1 MAPNGL
7 DLDAPLETERISEF
21 IRRTVAGAGA
31 EGAVV
36 GLSGGIDSAV
46 VGALCVRALGKGRVF
61 GLLLPSDHTPK
72 EDMNDAQS
80 LVKSWGIR
88 SAIVRISPILD
99 SLLSVLG
106 NEKVRMPYANLQAR
120 IRMSILYFYANKMNY
135 LVAGTGDRS
144 ENLLGY
150 FCYDEKTRVV
160 TKQGPKGIG
169 ELKTDDVVFSFD
181 PTTKKVKES
190 KVDGVFVFDYNG
202 EMVNFRS
209 RNADIMVTPNH
220 RMLVVSSSTGDYQY
234 AKPVFR
240 SAQECLRRKY
250 TVVPIPAG
258 WDGVGDLPAEF
269 QVTFS
274 QKHVVRAIS
283 VRMEDLLFV
292 FGLFIGDGCAV
303 KGTTVVPARSGLTR
317 GEYQAQVRDTKG
329 RFLALSPQVSRPRMR
344 AYDTYETDFALPNYT
359 KDDARQRLIRILEK
373 YEISYSLTRD
383 LVRIPSKGLFDLF
396 SQCGFGARQKHIPPW
411 ILEYPSNYLTFLLHG
426 LRASDGSKG
435 KGEVYCTSSSRLKDD
450 FVQLCVKI
458 GRMPKVRTRAPRTS
472 RLKSGKI
479 IRSSESYEII
489 YARKVKRGRT
499 IRNSNAKKV
508 HYEGKVWCPSVPP
521 FENMLVERNG
531 NYVFCGNT
539 KFGDGGADFLPIV
552 HLYKTQTRQLGAHL
566 GLPRR
571 VVDKPASPQLW
582 PGQRAS
588 DELPAEYDRL
598 DVALHRLFDLK
609 TGVDEA
615 AADAGLPRSA
625 VRKALEMHRKSAH
638 KRALP
643 PSLG

>member
-1 MAPNGL
+1 MAPSGL
-7 DLDAPLETERISEF
+7 DLDAPREAERIYAF
-21 IRRTVAGAGA
+21 VRRTVAGAGA

-36 GLSGGIDSAV
+36 GLSGGIDSSV
-46 VGALCVRALGKGRVF
+46 VGALCVRALGKSRVF
-61 GLLLPSDHTPK
+61 GLLLPSEHTPK
-72 EDMNDAQS
+72 EDVDDAQS
-80 LVKSWGIR
+80 LVESWGIR

-99 SLLSVLG
+99 SFSSALG
-106 NEKVRMPYANLQAR
+106 GERVRMPYANLQAR
-120 IRMSILYFYANKMNY
+120 IRMSILYFYANKMDH
-135 LVAGTGDRS
+135 LVAGTDDRS

-169 ELKTDDVVFSFD
+169 ELKTGDVVFSFD

-202 EMVNFRS
+202 EMINFRS

-220 RMLVVSSSTGDYQY
+220 RMLVIPSATGDCRYV
-234 AKPVFR
+234 KPVFR
-240 SAQECLRRKY
+240 PAQECLRREY

-258 WDGVGDLPAEF
+258 WDGVGGLPAEL

-274 QKHVVRAIS
+274 QRHVVRTIS

-292 FGLFIGDGCAV
+292 FGLFIGGGCAI
-303 KGTTVVPARSGLTR
+303 KGTTVVPAKSDLAR

-329 RFLALSPQVSRPRMR
+329 RVLALSRQVSGPRMK

-359 KDDARQRLIRILEK
+359 KGDARQRLIRILEK
-373 YEISYSLTRD
+373 YEIGYSLTKD

-396 SQCGFGARQKHIPPW
+396 SQCGFDARQKHIPPW
-411 ILEYPSNYLTFLLHG
+411 ILDYPSSYLTFLLQG

-435 KGEVYCTSSSRLKDD
+435 KGEAYHTSSSRLKDD
-450 FVQLCVKI
+450 FVQLCVKL
-458 GRMPKVRTRAPRTS
+458 GRMPKVRTRTPGTS

-479 IRSSESYEII
+479 IRSPKSYEII
-489 YARKVKRGRT
+489 YPRKVKSGRT

-539 KFGDGGADFLPIV
+539 KWGDGGVDFLPIA
-552 HLYKTQTRQLGAHL
+552 HLYKTQVRELGAYL
-566 GLPRR
+566 GLPKG
-571 VVDKPASPQLW
+571 VVNKPASPQLW
-582 PGQRAS
+582 PGQRAT
-588 DELPAEYDRL
+588 DEIPADYDKL
-598 DVALHRLFDLK
+598 DVVLSYLFD
-609 TGVDEA
+609 
-615 AADAGLPRSA
+615 
-625 VRKALEMHRKSAH
+625 RKATPSQAALAAGVSKALVDRVLEMHRKTAH
-638 KRALP
+638 KRAMP
-643 PSLG
+643 PSLA

>member
-1 MAPNGL
+1 
-7 DLDAPLETERISEF
+7 
-21 IRRTVAGAGA
+21 
-31 EGAVV
+31 
-36 GLSGGIDSAV
+36 
-46 VGALCVRALGKGRVF
+46 
-61 GLLLPSDHTPK
+61 
-72 EDMNDAQS
+72 
-80 LVKSWGIR
+80 
-88 SAIVRISPILD
+88 
-99 SLLSVLG
+99 
-106 NEKVRMPYANLQAR
+106 
-120 IRMSILYFYANKMNY
+120 
-135 LVAGTGDRS
+135 
-144 ENLLGY
+144 
-150 FCYDEKTRVV
+150 
-160 TKQGPKGIG
+160 
-169 ELKTDDVVFSFD
+169 
-181 PTTKKVKES
+181 
-190 KVDGVFVFDYNG
+190 
-202 EMVNFRS
+202 
-209 RNADIMVTPNH
+209 
-220 RMLVVSSSTGDYQY
+220 
-234 AKPVFR
+234 
-240 SAQECLRRKY
+240 
-250 TVVPIPAG
+250 
-258 WDGVGDLPAEF
+258 
-269 QVTFS
+269 
-274 QKHVVRAIS
+274 
-283 VRMEDLLFV
+283 
-292 FGLFIGDGCAV
+292 
-303 KGTTVVPARSGLTR
+303 
-317 GEYQAQVRDTKG
+317 
-329 RFLALSPQVSRPRMR
+329 
-344 AYDTYETDFALPNYT
+344 
-359 KDDARQRLIRILEK
+359 
-373 YEISYSLTRD
+373 
-383 LVRIPSKGLFDLF
+383 
-396 SQCGFGARQKHIPPW
+396 
-411 ILEYPSNYLTFLLHG
+411 
-426 LRASDGSKG
+426 
-435 KGEVYCTSSSRLKDD
+435 
-450 FVQLCVKI
+450 
-458 GRMPKVRTRAPRTS
+458 MPKVRTRVPRTS